1 MKILKYILLFSF
13 GLTLL
18 GIVSRTLLPFRGGN
32 ELIILGVLIMVI
44 LIPFYSIIA
53 FVKKQNRI
61 ESVMMLISIP
71 LIFGVLFRLMTWP
84 FGNSMIII
92 GSQIL
97 LLISIPI
104 LIYSIIKKI
113 KISESILFATIGFC
127 SLTYCF
133 KVLFWPGSK
142 GLIIS
147 AFLTIATAL
156 FIILKKKDVFS
167 ISKAVLG
174 IIILLFSLSF
184 ITKESK
190 LFQTSHIDISNQE
203 SNHPEDYYNY
213 AWMLYCEGDTK
224 KAKTN
229 LQYAINEL
237 NNPNNAYSNIL
248 SNNHENHLKVYKKAM
263 NMLENKNWD
272 TLEWID
278 ESMEIKN

>member
-13 GLTLL
+13 SLTLL
-18 GIVSRTLLPFRGGN
+18 GLVSRTLIPFRGGN
-32 ELIILGVLIMVI
+32 ELIIFGVLIMTL
-44 LIPFYSIIA
+44 LIPIYSIVA
-53 FVKKQNRI
+53 LVKKQNRI
-61 ESVMMLISIP
+61 ESAMMLISIP
-71 LIFGVLFRLMTWP
+71 LILGVLFRLMSWP
-84 FGNSMIII
+84 FGNQMIII

-142 GLIIS
+142 ELIIA
-147 AFLTIATAL
+147 AFLTIAVAL
-156 FIILKKKDVFS
+156 FIILKKKGVFS

-174 IIILLFSLSF
+174 VIILLFSLSF

-190 LFQTSHIDISNQE
+190 LFQTSHIDISNPE

-213 AWMLYCEGDTK
+213 AWILYSEGNTK
-224 KAKTN
+224 EAKTN
-229 LQYAINEL
+229 LQYAISEL
-237 NNPNNAYSNIL
+237 NNPDNAYSNIL
-248 SNNHENHLKVYKKAM
+248 SKNRDNYLKVYKKAM
-263 NMLENKNWD
+263 NMLENKKWD
-272 TLEWID
+272 SLEWID
-278 ESMEIKN
+278 QGLEN